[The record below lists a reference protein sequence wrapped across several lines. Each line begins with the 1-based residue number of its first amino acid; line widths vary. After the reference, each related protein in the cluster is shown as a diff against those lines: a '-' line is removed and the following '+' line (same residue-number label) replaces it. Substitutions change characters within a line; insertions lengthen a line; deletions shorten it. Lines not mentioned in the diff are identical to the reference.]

1 MGGGLDLLVQPEDE
15 KVAIGIPLAASI
27 AGLWAGAA
35 LTADKRSFG
44 GRALEGSGPDVLD
57 PALIQFSQGGFRSGI
72 PAPFATVL
80 PVETPRGTSWRPGVG
95 VTLFSAV
102 F

>member
-1 MGGGLDLLVQPEDE
+1 MGGGLDLLIQPDDE
-15 KVAIGIPLAASI
+15 KVAIGIPLATSI

-35 LTADKRSFG
+35 LTADERSFG
-44 GRALEGSGPDVLD
+44 GRALEGNGPDLLD
-57 PALIQFSQGGFRSGI
+57 PALIHFGEGGFRPGI

-80 PVETPRGTSWRPGVG
+80 PVETPRGAGWRPGIG
-95 VTLFSAV
+95 VNIFSAR